1 MQIFAYS
8 HKISQR
14 IITITCLCH
23 ILTPIILHNK
33 LILLC
38 WYYIIYIID
47 KLVLYNK
54 IHRNVNIITLKCI
67 GLESER
73 TLRTKEGKF
82 FEFNGI
88 FSSEHWDAG
97 RPWRGPAIPSIICV
111 SCCCSICTLPIRTY
125 KNDWR
130 PHTFKP
136 SYSPHFINPFD

>member
-8 HKISQR
+8 HKFSQ
-14 IITITCLCH
+14 IIIAIICLCH

-38 WYYIIYIID
+38 LYYIISYIID

-54 IHRNVNIITLKCI
+54 THRNVNIVTLKCI

-88 FSSEHWDAG
+88 FSSEH
-97 RPWRGPAIPSIICV
+97 
-111 SCCCSICTLPIRTY
+111 
-125 KNDWR
+125 
-130 PHTFKP
+130 
-136 SYSPHFINPFD
+136 